1 MSGYSILIMICS
13 TVLSHSDCQPKT
25 ATDIVRGPQVDN
37 AIMCALNAQTML
49 ARTDL
54 IRADGTQYMKVACA
68 PSKNVAQW
76 MAEVEAREAA
86 LQ

>member
-1 MSGYSILIMICS
+1 MSGYSILILICS

-25 ATDIVRGPQVDN
+25 ATDIVRGPEVDN
-37 AIMCALNAQTML
+37 AIMCGLNAQTMI

-54 IRADGTQYMKVACA
+54 VRADGTQYMKVVCA
-68 PSKNVAQW
+68 PSKNADQW